1 MKQYIVI
8 GAGRF
13 GKSLAKTLMDAG
25 QEVMV
30 IDNDENT
37 IQQLAEEFDN
47 LAIVNATDETA
58 LKSIGLGNFDVAIIA
73 IGANLRSS
81 IMATV
86 LAKDLGV
93 PLVISKAQDKLQEQ
107 VLKKVGADKVVFP
120 EHDMGVKLA
129 KSLMFDNLVD
139 YIELDQS
146 HSIFEIRVPKQW
158 VGKNLLELEVRDKYR
173 INVVAVKRNDQFHVP
188 PNPTLPLAS
197 SDIIVIAGKTKVI
210 ENIALMVAKETKN
223 F

>member
-58 LKSIGLGNFDVAIIA
+58 LKSIDLGNFDVAIIA

-129 KSLMFDNLVD
+129 KSLVFDNLVD